1 MERLY
6 NLFKNFINQAV
17 NLIHK
22 YPAASLFIVGFYIL
36 YIFIIF
42 KGDKK
47 GGKHVRGAKIIMPS
61 KLKKAVVSF
70 KKRNAEN
77 KNIVIGDVELPIAAE
92 DKQNFLF
99 GRPGAGKSTIFNHII
114 LKLIERTEKG
124 IIYDEKFDYIP
135 MFFDKTKDLILNV
148 ADARSIKWSLI
159 NEIEDKADLISL
171 AKSLIPEATHSEQ
184 HWNDTA
190 RGIFIAITREF
201 ILSGKTKNK
210 ELFKALS
217 QKVEDIYEFLVEQN
231 APEAVHISNPRNA
244 SDVMSTL
251 MRYVSWLEYAE
262 DGDFSIRKW
271 LADPAKRFIFVANN
285 PRIKDIQRPM
295 LALFID
301 LFIKN
306 CLSLPESKTRRFYFL
321 LDELGTLGKL
331 TSVVDLLTQGRS
343 KGIRTFAGIQDIG
356 QIDVPYG
363 RETRSTIVNA
373 CSNYFLLAQNEGENS
388 KFASDL
394 VGANEAWQTSHSA
407 SDMGADSNSQDAQQ
421 IKPLILP
428 SEFQSMDNWT
438 AYIRILKNWQFTKIP
453 DVNLPA
459 KNEGFILNDSFK
471 FNKDKKDKEAE

>member
-17 NLIHK
+17 SLIHK
-22 YPAASLFIVGFYIL
+22 YPAASLFIVAFYIL

-61 KLKKAVVSF
+61 KF
-70 KKRNAEN
+70 KKVIKKRKAEN
-77 KNIVIGDVELPIAAE
+77 KNINIMIGDVELPISAE

-99 GRPGAGKSTIFNHII
+99 GRPGAGKTMIFNSVIR
-114 LKLIERTEKG
+114 KLIERKEKG
-124 IIYDEKFDYIP
+124 VIYDEKFDYIP
-135 MFFDKTKDLILNV
+135 AFYDKSKDLILNI
-148 ADARSIKWSLI
+148 ADARTIKWSI
-159 NEIEDKADLISL
+159 VNEIDDKADLVSL
-171 AKSLIPEATHSEQ
+171 AKSLIPDAVGAEQ

-190 RGIFIAITREF
+190 RGIFTAVTREF
-201 ILSGKTKNK
+201 VKNGKTKNK

-217 QKVEDIYEFLVEQN
+217 QKTEDIHDFLVEQN
-231 APEAVHISNPRNA
+231 APEAVHIENPRNA

-251 MRYVSWLEYAE
+251 MRYISWLEYAE

-271 LADPAKRFIFVANN
+271 LADPEKRFIFVANN
-285 PRIKDIQRPM
+285 PKIKDIQRPL

-301 LFIKN
+301 LLAKN
-306 CLSLPESKTRRFYFL
+306 CLSFSESRTRRFYFL

-331 TSVVDLLTQGRS
+331 TSIVDLLTQGRS
-343 KGIRTFAGIQDIG
+343 KGIRTFTGIQDVG
-356 QIDVPYG
+356 QFDKLYG
-363 RETRSTIVNA
+363 SETRNTIINA
-373 CSNYFLLAQNEGENS
+373 CSNYFLLAQNEAENA

-394 VGANEAWQTSHSA
+394 VGANEVWQTSHSA

-428 SEFQSMDNWT
+428 SEFQSMDNLT
-438 AYIRILKNWQFTKIP
+438 AYVRILKNWQFTKIP
-453 DVNLPA
+453 IIDLPME
-459 KNEGFILNDSFK
+459 NEGFILNDSFK

>member
-6 NLFKNFINQAV
+6 NLFKNFINQAA

-36 YIFIIF
+36 YIYIIF

-47 GGKHVRGAKIIMPS
+47 GGKHVRGAKIIMPAG
-61 KLKKAVVSF
+61 KFKNVLSF
-70 KKRNAEN
+70 KKKSEN
-77 KNIVIGDVELPIAAE
+77 KNIIIGGVELPITAE

-99 GRPGAGKSTIFNHII
+99 GRPGSGKSMIFNSII
-114 LKLIERTEKG
+114 LKLIERKEKG
-124 IIYDEKFDYIP
+124 AIYDEKFDYIP
-135 MFFDKTKDLILNV
+135 AFYDKSKDLILNI
-148 ADARSIKWSLI
+148 ADARSLKWSI
-159 NEIEDKADLISL
+159 ANEIDDKADLVSL
-171 AKSLIPEATHSEQ
+171 AKSLIPEGQGAEQ

-190 RGIFIAITREF
+190 RGIFTAVTREF

-217 QKVEDIYEFLVEQN
+217 QKTEDIHDFLVEQN
-231 APEAVHISNPRNA
+231 APEAVHIENPRNA

-271 LADPAKRFIFVANN
+271 LVDPEKRFIFVANN
-285 PRIKDIQRPM
+285 PKIKDIQRPL

-301 LFIKN
+301 LLAKN
-306 CLSLPESKTRRFYFL
+306 CLSFPESRDRRFYFL

-343 KGIRTFAGIQDIG
+343 KGIRTFVGIQDVG
-356 QIDVPYG
+356 QFDKLYG
-363 RETRSTIVNA
+363 KETRNTIINA
-373 CSNYFLLAQNEGENS
+373 CSNYFLLAQNEAENA

-407 SDMGADSNSQDAQQ
+407 SDMGADSNSQDMQQ

-428 SEFQSMDNWT
+428 SEFQSMDNLT
-438 AYIRILKNWQFTKIP
+438 AYVRILKNWNFTKIP
-453 DVNLPA
+453 IIDLPA
-459 KNEGFILNDSFK
+459 KSQGFILNDSFK
-471 FNKDKKDKEAE
+471 FNKNINNNQEVE

>member
-17 NLIHK
+17 SLIHK
-22 YPAASLFIVGFYIL
+22 YPAASLFIVAFYIL

-61 KLKKAVVSF
+61 KF
-70 KKRNAEN
+70 KKVISSKKRKAEN
-77 KNIVIGDVELPIAAE
+77 KNIMVGAVELPIDAE

-114 LKLIERTEKG
+114 LKLIERNEKG

-148 ADARSIKWSLI
+148 ADARSIKWSI
-159 NEIEDKADLISL
+159 VNEIDDKADLISL
-171 AKSLIPEATHSEQ
+171 AKSLIPDATGAEQ

-201 ILSGKTKNK
+201 ILSGKYKNK

-251 MRYVSWLEYAE
+251 MRYISWLEYAE

-271 LADPAKRFIFVANN
+271 LADTEKRFIFVANN
-285 PRIKDIQRPM
+285 PKIKDIQRP
-295 LALFID
+295 LLTLFID
-301 LFIKN
+301 LLAKN
-306 CLSLPESKTRRFYFL
+306 CLSFSESRTRRFYFL

-343 KGIRTFAGIQDIG
+343 KGIRTFVGIQDVG
-356 QIDVPYG
+356 QFDKLYG
-363 RETRSTIVNA
+363 RETRNTIINA
-373 CSNYFLLAQNEGENS
+373 CSNYFLLAQNEAENA

-407 SDMGADSNSQDAQQ
+407 NDMGADSNSQDAQQ

-459 KNEGFILNDSFK
+459 KNEGFILNNSFK
-471 FNKDKKDKEAE
+471 FDKNVNQ